1 MDNIKDVAKVIFDG
15 VWDLFLQTD
24 FPGTGVSLAAVA
36 ISFAVIGFS
45 IRLFGF
51 LTGFGMSGSDY
62 GRAATTAEKYKND
75 RSRALRGESS
85 KFDW

>member
-1 MDNIKDVAKVIFDG
+1 MDNIKDVAKVIFGG
-15 VWDLFLQTD
+15 VWDMFLQTD

-51 LTGFGMSGSDY
+51 LTGFGMGASDY
-62 GRAATTAEKYKND
+62 GRASDVADKAKTIEKM
-75 RSRALRGESS
+75 RSRNKIG
-85 KFDW
+85 F